1 MKWGQGLIKQN
12 DGEDL
17 FDEVTF
23 EQSPSQV
30 IILDKMGGRD
40 EEGNP
45 S

>member
-12 DGEDL
+12 DGEGL
-17 FDEVTF
+17 FDEVTV
-23 EQSPSQV
+23 EEGPSQV
-30 IILDKMGGRD
+30 IILDKMGGGD